1 MGRHDQKLDRVGIS
15 HRTRQYLGTRTT
27 SVCRFVGGLDGS
39 AGPGHQGTHSL
50 LEQHSITYRRK
61 GLTVGDRVQI
71 AGHRG
76 VVLAHN
82 VFAMKLLEIRP
93 GQPAHLY
100 TDLVTISLNNLL
112 FSHPLVKENPN
123 QEYGLYT
130 LAVPIKADNN

>member
-1 MGRHDQKLDRVGIS
+1 M
-15 HRTRQYLGTRTT
+15 
-27 SVCRFVGGLDGS
+27 
-39 AGPGHQGTHSL
+39 
-50 LEQHSITYRRK
+50 
-61 GLTVGDRVQI
+61 QI